1 MSDYEYHEFCRL
13 YKPMTPKIRSVMDN
27 LSSRAAVGTHNAFY
41 EYNYGSF
48 RGDSEELLR
57 KYFDVYFFFSNYGI
71 AKLLF
76 KYQSNEVDWQAL
88 KKESENNV
96 VECTKSG
103 KFVYVNIRISLLE
116 AGGYIEGEGWL
127 PEILPIYDEIK
138 EGDYRI
144 FRIAKAGDRENE
156 DEPAK
161 MPERSKMSK
170 AQERLLESMS
180 YCF

>member
-13 YKPMTPKIRSVMDN
+13 YKPMTPEIRLIMDN
-27 LSSRAAVGTHNAFY
+27 LSSRACLGTHNAFY

-48 RGDSEELLR
+48 RGDSDELLR
-57 KYFDVYFFFSNYGI
+57 KYFDVYFFLSNYGV

-88 KKESENNV
+88 KKESVNNV

-103 KFVYVNIRISLLE
+103 KFVYVNIMISLVG
-116 AGGYIEGEGWL
+116 AGSYTEGEGWL
-127 PEILPIYDEIK
+127 PEILPIYDEITK
-138 EGDYRI
+138 GDYRI
-144 FRIAKAGDRENE
+144 FRIATAGEREYE
-156 DEPAK
+156 GKPSKMLAK
-161 MPERSKMSK
+161 SKMSK
-170 AQERLLESMS
+170 AQESLLDSMS